1 MSLLNWTDGSG
12 NARFWALKLLL
23 DEFPVGEIMVAS
35 SVSTHEPG
43 AETICSEAN
52 YPDAAVLR
60 CLGAGAVIS
69 EITFSSYGTPEGSC
83 GNYVENA
90 TCNAP
95 NSSAIVQNYC
105 FGRQSCTVPAITPI
119 FGDPCVGTY
128 KKLVIQARCSSG
140 NGTNTASPL
149 FAQGFVS
156 SLSKTRKILLVNKVS
171 RDLTVTF
178 PNEHVAGV
186 ARCLSACCLLP
197 PSHFAPPHTDSQAAV
212 SVTLTS
218 PLHFNLRTVTFFPLS
233 SSISGPFLSLF

>member
-1 MSLLNWTDGSG
+1 
-12 NARFWALKLLL
+12 
-23 DEFPVGEIMVAS
+23 MVAS

-218 PLHFNLRTVTFFPLS
+218 PLHFNLRTVTCFPLS